1 MYDDL
6 DFKKMAL
13 DKCDRV
19 CKTITANYEK
29 LYDEDDNR
37 DRLFMKELV
46 DTILQVEIL
55 TSVYLRD
62 GEIHPNYALEKLE
75 IMKSQV
81 DSQIRYWKAKGEEKQ
96 NGD

>member
-1 MYDDL
+1 MYEDF
-6 DFKKMAL
+6 DFKKMAI
-13 DKCDRV
+13 DKCDRT
-19 CKTITANYEK
+19 CRKITDNYEK

-46 DTILQVEIL
+46 NTILQVEIL

-81 DSQIRYWKAKGEEKQ
+81 DSQIRYWKAKREKQ
-96 NGD
+96 